1 MNFFYYSMI
10 YLSLMIFILNLSR
23 IIAKRCILKGY
34 QLEEI
39 KKIVWN
45 VLNSFI
51 INLTMIMILFILYE
65 MNVLSIDRL
74 LWLGAIILFII
85 FLTIFYLFTKLK

>member
-39 KKIVWN
+39 KR
-45 VLNSFI
+45 
-51 INLTMIMILFILYE
+51 LYG
-65 MNVLSIDRL
+65 M
-74 LWLGAIILFII
+74 F
-85 FLTIFYLFTKLK
+85 